1 MTKNRRNATVLV
13 YNLILVWA
21 ISVSLVGAL
30 THSTNPKLIF
40 ASMSESII
48 ANQWSSTNSMA
59 KLQESRSRN
68 CLRRKS
74 TKLLSMSSQTKT
86 HPNNQDFF
94 LSTITKQLLG
104 RTINTAIRKFLPSW
118 IRVYYKR
125 ATRARN
131 KSTKPHP
138 ERGFSRVGSFRD
150 LAHSRRGIKFVGLYV
165 LGYLTLSVGAFSF
178 LLEPTWTI
186 IDSLYFAVGTFTTVG
201 YGDLSPTTISGKLFT
216 IFFSLYGI
224 SILGIALGIIGTNV
238 AEAQEEAMKGVRNR
252 SSRRLMKIFDTIKND
267 NESDQISD
275 GITANSTSAYS
286 ASTSYLE
293 SLSKNDDDKL
303 STMNQDEK
311 SIINQIGSIFVSQLP
326 VLCLILSLAI
336 FFGKKFEGWCTATSI
351 YYCWT
356 TLATVGYGDY
366 SPQSQPMRLFA
377 VFFIPFSVA
386 IAGEMIGRIATIF
399 ANREE
404 ARAEQRFLAREL
416 TMQDLIVMDT
426 DNSGEVSFNEFL
438 TFMLVTMQKVEQ
450 DTVDEL
456 KVVFTGLNLD
466 GSGTIKK
473 DDLILA
479 VKKRKEQKLGNRT
492 ARK

>member
-1 MTKNRRNATVLV
+1 
-13 YNLILVWA
+13 
-21 ISVSLVGAL
+21 
-30 THSTNPKLIF
+30 
-40 ASMSESII
+40 
-48 ANQWSSTNSMA
+48 
-59 KLQESRSRN
+59 
-68 CLRRKS
+68 
-74 TKLLSMSSQTKT
+74 
-86 HPNNQDFF
+86 
-94 LSTITKQLLG
+94 
-104 RTINTAIRKFLPSW
+104 
-118 IRVYYKR
+118 
-125 ATRARN
+125 
-131 KSTKPHP
+131 
-138 ERGFSRVGSFRD
+138 
-150 LAHSRRGIKFVGLYV
+150 
-165 LGYLTLSVGAFSF
+165 

-275 GITANSTSAYS
+275 GITANSTSAS
-286 ASTSYLE
+286 SVSNSYLE

-479 VKKRKEQKLGNRT
+479 VKKRKEQKLGNRA

>member
-1 MTKNRRNATVLV
+1 
-13 YNLILVWA
+13 
-21 ISVSLVGAL
+21 
-30 THSTNPKLIF
+30 
-40 ASMSESII
+40 
-48 ANQWSSTNSMA
+48 
-59 KLQESRSRN
+59 
-68 CLRRKS
+68 
-74 TKLLSMSSQTKT
+74 
-86 HPNNQDFF
+86 
-94 LSTITKQLLG
+94 
-104 RTINTAIRKFLPSW
+104 
-118 IRVYYKR
+118 
-125 ATRARN
+125 
-131 KSTKPHP
+131 
-138 ERGFSRVGSFRD
+138 
-150 LAHSRRGIKFVGLYV
+150 
-165 LGYLTLSVGAFSF
+165 
-178 LLEPTWTI
+178 
-186 IDSLYFAVGTFTTVG
+186 
-201 YGDLSPTTISGKLFT
+201 
-216 IFFSLYGI
+216 
-224 SILGIALGIIGTNV
+224 
-238 AEAQEEAMKGVRNR
+238 MKGVRNR

-293 SLSKNDDDKL
+293 SLSKNDDGKL
-303 STMNQDEK
+303 LTMNQDEK